1 MDKIILPK
9 SFEEKVS
16 DSVSR
21 FVIEPLHPGYGA
33 TLGNALRRVLLSS
46 LPGAAI
52 TSFKIY
58 GVSHEFTSVP
68 HVKEDVVEILL
79 NLKSIKIRSH
89 SQEPVKIN
97 ISKKGPGQVTA
108 ADFAKNSEVEIVN
121 KDQVIATLDNKATFN
136 LEITVEYDR
145 GFRQTESMEVD
156 KSEPGLILLDASF
169 SPVERVKVEIENTR
183 VGQMTNYD
191 KLTLEVSTNGGTS
204 PKNAIIQASNVLID
218 HYRSFSFDE
227 APVESMTAV
236 SEEIVEDIGDEDD
249 SMPQVSASPKKSVIS
264 PKTKVED
271 SEFSQRTTNALLNA
285 GIKSLAGVQ
294 RLSDLKL
301 SEIKGLGKKGLYEIK
316 DMITRL

>member
-9 SFEEKVS
+9 SYEEKVS
-16 DSVSR
+16 SSISR

-52 TSFKIY
+52 TSFKIE

-79 NLKSIKIRSH
+79 NLKSLKIKSH
-89 SQEPVKIN
+89 SKDPVKITL
-97 ISKKGPGQVTA
+97 SKKGPGQVTA
-108 ADFAKNSEVEIVN
+108 ADFTQNSEVEIVN
-121 KDQVIATLDNKATFN
+121 IDQVIATLDNNATFN
-136 LEITVEYDR
+136 LEITVEHDR
-145 GFRQTESMEVD
+145 GFRPTESMEVD
-156 KSEPGLILLDASF
+156 KTEPGLILVDASF
-169 SPVERVKVEIENTR
+169 SPVERVKVETENTR

-191 KLTLEVSTNGGTS
+191 KLTLEVSTNGGIS
-204 PKNAIIQASNVLID
+204 AKEAIVQASSVLID

-227 APVESMTAV
+227 APAESMTAAN
-236 SEEIVEDIGDEDD
+236 EEIIENIGEGDD
-249 SMPQVSASPKKSVIS
+249 DASQVSTSVQESVIS
-264 PKTKVED
+264 PKTKIED
-271 SEFSQRTTNALLNA
+271 SGFSQRTSNALLNA

-301 SEIKGLGKKGLYEIK
+301 SEIKGLGKKGLDEIK
-316 DMITRL
+316 EMITRL